1 MTPEESQM
9 RKLLMTAA
17 AVGFSAAALVSVG
30 STVAKAGPICL
41 TDKETTGNFQSCE
54 YYSFRACRAAQDGVG
69 GKCVHNPYPDDD
81 DFSAGPWG
89 GGTIE
94 FGSSYNR
101 YDGPI
106 YRDGYVRSYNAY

>member
-1 MTPEESQM
+1 M

-17 AVGFSAAALVSVG
+17 AVGLSAAALVSVG

-69 GKCVHNPYPDDD
+69 GKCVRNPYGYED
-81 DFSAGPWG
+81 DFSVGPLSG
-89 GGTIE
+89 GVIE

-101 YDGPI
+101 YDGP
-106 YRDGYVRSYNAY
+106 YDEGYVRIYSVY